1 MYPRVGG
8 GHMWVE
14 MDPPAADHRPADG
27 VVNIRDFLII
37 GEPALDRMAATP
49 PPGDGSP
56 RFVPNRNQ
64 GVQFARMRV
73 EFTRSPGKLSFREG
87 VVSGPAIGATVEGQ
101 IDFLR
106 EDVRLR
112 GTLVPAYAL
121 NNIPAQLPIL
131 GLFLG
136 GGRNEGL
143 LGVTYEVV
151 GPPNGMILRVNP
163 MSAVAPGFLRKL
175 FEFRSSDDQAW
186 TAPGATR

>member
-1 MYPRVGG
+1 
-8 GHMWVE
+8 
-14 MDPPAADHRPADG
+14 
-27 VVNIRDFLII
+27 
-37 GEPALDRMAATP
+37 
-49 PPGDGSP
+49 
-56 RFVPNRNQ
+56 
-64 GVQFARMRV
+64 MRV
-73 EFTRSPGKLSFREG
+73 DFTRSPGRLSLRDG
-87 VVSGPAIGATVEGQ
+87 VVSGPAIGATVDGQ

-136 GGRNEGL
+136 GGKNEGL

-151 GPPNGMILRVNP
+151 GPPNAMTLRVNP

-175 FEFRSSDDQAW
+175 FEFRNTDDQAW
-186 TAPGATR
+186 TAPAARR